1 MIKVRI
7 FVIFYNKLRI
17 SAVVSLKCIFVY
29 KENNS
34 GCEIMN
40 PLFIYWPPIRREK
53 SNILRSEKI
62 SSKISN
68 KEYILKG
75 SKHPLMLGSVVCF

>member
-7 FVIFYNKLRI
+7 FVIFIINRI

-34 GCEIMN
+34 GGEIMN
-40 PLFIYWPPIRREK
+40 PLFIYRPPIRK
-53 SNILRSEKI
+53 K
-62 SSKISN
+62 
-68 KEYILKG
+68 KEVIY
-75 SKHPLMLGSVVCF
+75 